1 MMNKI
6 IELKNIVKKFGDKTI
21 LNNLDIEIYK
31 NEMVCIMGKS
41 GSGKTTLLNII
52 GFLEPFNSGTYSFNN
67 QKNIAAL
74 SSNARKLYKHKI
86 GFLFQDFALIDN
98 ETVFHNLGLVLKEKK
113 KGKRRQIVLDV
124 LSKLNIDYLIDSIVN
139 ECSGGECQR
148 IAIARLLLQDTQ
160 VILADEPTG
169 SLDNKTKLEIFDLLR
184 MLKKEG
190 KTIVI
195 VTHDEDL
202 KEICDRYVILKMYNE
217 EV

>member
-21 LNNLDIEIYK
+21 LNNLDIEIYE

-98 ETVFHNLGLVLKEKK
+98 ETVFHNLGLVLKEKN

-169 SLDNKTKLEIFDLLR
+169 SLDNNTKLEIFNLLL
-184 MLKKEG
+184 MLKDTG

-195 VTHDEDL
+195 VTHDDDL
-202 KEICDRYVILKMYNE
+202 KEICDRHVLL
-217 EV
+217 EVYKD